1 MADSGA
7 VKLKTKLDVLERYNR
22 PVASGET
29 LVIGEWATLNASGE
43 FVKTTGP
50 VRLAYLVWSGT
61 VQPSSR
67 NTQTD
72 PIFGD
77 STETQISTGGI
88 AVLRGIYR
96 ASVSNVGFDDGE
108 TYTQDAALM
117 VTSGKLTPQTA
128 SNPTVAFVELAVG
141 SDNRLNFATI

>member
-22 PVASGET
+22 AVASGET
-29 LVIGEWATLNASGE
+29 LVIGEWATLNSSGE

-61 VQPSSR
+61 IQPSAR
-67 NTQTD
+67 NVQSD

-96 ASVSNVGFDDGE
+96 ASVSNIGFDDGE
-108 TYTQDAALM
+108 TYNQDAALM